1 MVDLVV
7 LQTLSYT
14 AGAISVVLG
23 VIYYALNLREIN
35 RTRRITLTST
45 MMQPFMT
52 EQGSRQYVDLM
63 SMEWSDLDDYK
74 KKYDSRTNPENFAK
88 RIAMW
93 NLCENLGKLY
103 REGMIDLDTLYGGTN
118 TIHWVWVKFKPII
131 EMYRGTDYS
140 KHAFTNF
147 QYVAEKLEEYHRKK
161 YGEDMETRMEGVI
174 RSRPIAQKTS

>member
-14 AGAISVVLG
+14 AGALSVVLG

-35 RTRRITLTST
+35 RNRRITLTST

-52 EQGSRQYVDLM
+52 EQGTRQYVDLM
-63 SMEWSDLDDYK
+63 SMEWSDLEDYK

-140 KHAFTNF
+140 EHAFANF